1 MYNNFFLVIEF
12 GSERIGYYKLSLFCC
27 VIVMEIKVN
36 GRKFSFIEIV
46 FKRGWNFIVVIFV
59 SIFKF

>member
-1 MYNNFFLVIEF
+1 MYNIFFLVIEF

-46 FKRGWNFIVVIFV
+46 FKRG
-59 SIFKF
+59 